1 MENSCKPIERGFALV
16 NENCK
21 PLAKALLV
29 PVVAYLAIAAL
40 MLVDSSTPTAQWVQR
55 IALLMP
61 VTLIAV
67 TTHRIIL
74 KGPDSVPTW
83 GINRFGWREIKF
95 TLCQYVML
103 IFLIPV
109 AILFFIPFVGPILV
123 MIAGAYLVGRM
134 SLVFPGIALERK
146 FDFKDS
152 WDATKNYK
160 LMMFV
165 VVAVFPFILGI
176 VNFMLGRIQG
186 ITLVLQVISLFT
198 TIYVIAALSI
208 AYQIVMEPER
218 VR

>member
-1 MENSCKPIERGFALV
+1 MEDSFKPIERGFASV
-16 NENCK
+16 NENYK
-21 PLAKALLV
+21 ALAKALLV

-40 MLVDSSTPTAQWVQR
+40 MLVNGSTPTAQWVLR
-55 IALLMP
+55 IALLIP
-61 VTLIAV
+61 VALIAV

-83 GINRFGWREIKF
+83 GINRIGWREIEF

-103 IFLIPV
+103 IFLIPA
-109 AILFFIPFVGPILV
+109 AILFFVPFVGPILGMV
-123 MIAGAYLVGRM
+123 VGAYMIGRM
-134 SLVFPGIALERK
+134 SLVFPSIALERK

-160 LMMFV
+160 FMMFV
-165 VVAVFPFILGI
+165 VVAVFPFLPGMI
-176 VNFMLGRIQG
+176 NFMLGRIQG

-198 TIYVIAALSI
+198 TVYVVAALTI
-208 AYQIVMEPER
+208 AYQIVMEPEI